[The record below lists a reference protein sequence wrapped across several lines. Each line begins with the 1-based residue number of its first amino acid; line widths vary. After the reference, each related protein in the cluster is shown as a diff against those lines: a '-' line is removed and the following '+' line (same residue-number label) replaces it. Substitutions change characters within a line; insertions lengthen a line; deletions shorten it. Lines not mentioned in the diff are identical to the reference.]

1 MSLGFILRCAR
12 QRAGLS
18 LTEVADAI
26 GSHAGSISNYEN
38 DVSTPRIVT
47 AARLSELYN
56 MPWDQMRDAALGKG

>member
-12 QRAGLS
+12 QRAGLT
-18 LTEVADAI
+18 LIAVAAHV
-26 GSHAGSISNYEN
+26 GAHASSISSYEN
-38 DVSTPRIVT
+38 DVHVPNLVT